1 MISLIDVILILI
13 IAGFVFYGLF
23 FGLIRMVGACFGM
36 IIGAILASRF
46 YLVVFEFAQPF
57 LFGYNNLGKVVTFL
71 FLFSLISKLVSLVFY
86 FADRAFSLL
95 TIIPFLKT
103 FNRVGGALFGVLV
116 GSLSV
121 GLVLYVSSK
130 YAIVD
135 NWFGVWLVD
144 SKIAPLLVGFA
155 KILLPLLPEVMKKL
169 KGLI

>member
-1 MISLIDVILILI
+1 MVPIIDVVLI
-13 IAGFVFYGLF
+13 IIVAGFVFYGLF
-23 FGLIRMVGACFGM
+23 FGLIRMIGACFGM

-46 YLVVFEFAQPF
+46 YLVAYDFVEPF
-57 LFGYNNLGKVVTFL
+57 LFGYNNLGKVITFL
-71 FLFSLISKLVSLVFY
+71 VLFSLISKLVSFAFY
-86 FADRAFSLL
+86 LADRAFSLL

-103 FNRVGGALFGVLV
+103 FNRAGGAIFGFLV

-135 NWFGVWLVD
+135 HWFGIWLID
-144 SKIAPLLVGFA
+144 SKVAPVLTGFA
-155 KILLPLLPEVMKKL
+155 KILLPLLPEVLKKL